1 MADTT
6 VTRYPGA
13 QPFSDTPLSRE
24 LFFGRDRERVAL
36 CHQVMANRLTVLF
49 ARSGL
54 GKTSLINAGISQ
66 RLREEGFLP
75 LSVRVNDRDVG
86 ALGSIYRDIADR
98 CREQDIE
105 YVPGKTDSLWLFF
118 KTAEFWVGDV
128 LMVPVLILDQFEEL
142 FTLCDE
148 AQSEAF
154 VDQFSCLAR
163 GVPPD
168 EKEYAGT
175 TLADGRPVQDSPPPI
190 RILIGIREDFLA
202 NLEDLSDRVPE
213 ILSERFRLL
222 PMDRQQARQAL
233 VEPAQFKDSALLT
246 RPFSIDAPCQ
256 EAVLDFLEQRSAP
269 TARKSAS
276 SIEPF
281 QLQLVCQHIE
291 GIVRAAQSEGRA
303 EVAVSLDDIGGERRL
318 RMVLSNFYQA
328 QLQAIPFSQRG
339 CARDLCSEY
348 LISPQGRR
356 LRLEESEIERL
367 TGVKPRTLQSLVDS
381 RLLRR
386 DQTTAGDYY
395 ELSHDSLVVPV
406 LNSRRMWFLAK
417 AGSSLVPIVAAV
429 VLCLVIVAF
438 AIAYP
443 GDWWWFALTAVM
455 LVYLLI
461 RYVMH
466 RVRQTRDY
474 LRRIRI

>member
-13 QPFSDTPLSRE
+13 QPFADDPLSRK
-24 LFFGRDRERVAL
+24 LFFGRDRERVSL

-66 RLREEGFLP
+66 RLRDEGFLP
-75 LSVRVNDRDVG
+75 LSVRVNDREAGV
-86 ALGSIYRDIADR
+86 LGSIYHDIANR
-98 CREQDIE
+98 CREQNIE

-118 KTAEFWVGDV
+118 KTAEFWIGDV

-142 FTLCDE
+142 FTLYDE
-148 AQSEAF
+148 VQREAF

-163 GVPPD
+163 GVPPNA
-168 EKEYAGT
+168 EAYAGSK
-175 TLADGRPVQDSPPPI
+175 LADGRPMQDSPPLI

-202 NLEDLSDRVPE
+202 NLDDLSDRIPE
-213 ILSERFRLL
+213 ILNERFRLL
-222 PMDRQQARQAL
+222 PMDRQQAQQAL
-233 VEPAQFKDSALLT
+233 VEPTRDEDSALLT
-246 RPFSIDAPCQ
+246 RPFSINGPCRD
-256 EAVLDFLEQRSAP
+256 AVLDFLEQRSDQ
-269 TARKSAS
+269 TARRAAS

-291 GIVRAAQSEGRA
+291 GIARTAQA
-303 EVAVSLDDIGGERRL
+303 EASGEVVVGLKDIGGERRL
-318 RMVLSNFYQA
+318 RRVLSSFYQA
-328 QLQAIPFSQRG
+328 QLLALPFFQRR
-339 CARDLCSEY
+339 CVRDLCSEY
-348 LISPQGRR
+348 LISPHGRR

-367 TGVKPRTLQSLVDS
+367 TGVKPKTLQALVES

-386 DQTTAGDYY
+386 DQTTAGDYF

-417 AGSSLVPIVAAV
+417 AGSSLVPIVVAV
-429 VLCLVIVAF
+429 LGCLAIVGF
-438 AIAYP
+438 AIEYQ
-443 GDWWWFALTAVM
+443 GDWWWFALTAVV
-455 LVYLLI
+455 LVYLQT
-461 RYVMH
+461 RYVLH
-466 RVRQTRDY
+466 RIRRTRDY